1 MEYTVLTTPR
11 VKPKNKLQAAAFEF
25 GLVNE
30 HQFRTELSELLE
42 ISEPTLRTMW
52 LEADATKHLYRHV
65 KAVADHFGKPIE
77 ELFRT

>member
-1 MEYTVLTTPR
+1 MEYIILPPQ

-25 GLVNE
+25 DILNE
-30 HQFRTELSELLE
+30 HQFRTELSQLLG

-52 LEADATKHLYRHV
+52 QEADATKHLYRHV
-65 KAVADHFGKPIE
+65 KAVADHFGRSIE